1 VTGAR
6 ARALALG
13 LLAGIAVATWV
24 HRMEVD
30 PHSPRVER
38 FEVDTYRYFWPT
50 AVFLHDE
57 LSRGH
62 LPLWNP
68 YQLAGQ
74 PFLALHVPTVL
85 YPPTL
90 VSLALL
96 PPHAALAAQSVLHV
110 FLAGLFTW
118 LFAARL
124 GLPQTAR
131 LAAAATYMLCRPLE
145 IGFYMPPYL
154 AAPAWLP
161 AILWAIHG
169 LASEA
174 RARWTVALG
183 AALAL
188 AFLGGHAQAFVYE
201 LQIAAAYGVWAWLR
215 IAPRERRA
223 HVAGLAG
230 LAGLLAAGL
239 AAPQLLPAL
248 ELARLGVRG
257 LAGIPYDQAILSS
270 ADPGRLL
277 RGLLRGAAPSGVGP
291 FEPLLGLPLLALPLA
306 AVALVAPARRAHS
319 LFFGVAAVV
328 VALVMLGPH
337 TPFFAVYYQLP
348 LGNLFRGPSR
358 LAFAWS
364 FLFAMLLGIG
374 IAAVSELRRGG
385 RAPKALAALLAL
397 GVGADAYALTRIG
410 NAHPVATGDYP
421 GTSPEAIAFLREDP
435 TRSRVFV
442 ESFDVYSIRSLDK
455 LGMVNGVFA
464 VPDYEPSMPS
474 SYVDY
479 FRPRTRQPWHG
490 RLHVFA
496 GRDPGREAHRASLRL
511 LDLMAVGH
519 YLLEMPAP
527 PALVQGLAAAT
538 GSPGRPLGDA
548 LLFERA
554 EAVPRAYAV
563 RRVHQEPDL
572 RAALRRLEQPA
583 FRPREEAVV
592 VGGRAVGS
600 DALAPG
606 GGDGGSA
613 PEAAD
618 AVSISRYEAERV
630 VVRAACAAR
639 CLLVLPDLHYPGW
652 RAEVD
657 GREAPIERTNAIFR
671 GVWLE
676 PGAHEVVFRFAPA
689 SFRLGCALFA
699 TTLVAGGGAALTRRL
714 YGRAR
719 GA

>member
-1 VTGAR
+1 MTGVR
-6 ARALALG
+6 ARALALA
-13 LLAGIAVATWV
+13 LLASLALATWV
-24 HRMEVD
+24 QRMEID

-50 AVFLHDE
+50 AVFLHAE

-68 YQLAGQ
+68 HQLAGQ

-96 PPHAALAAQSVLHV
+96 APHAALAVQSVLHV

-124 GLPQTAR
+124 GLSQPAR
-131 LAAAATYMLCRPLE
+131 LTAAATYMLCRPLE

-161 AILWAIHG
+161 AILWALHG

-174 RARWTVALG
+174 RARWAVALG
-183 AALAL
+183 AAFAL
-188 AFLGGHAQAFVYE
+188 AFLGGHAQAFVCE
-201 LQIAAAYGVWAWLR
+201 VQIAGVYGLFALVR

-223 HVAGLAG
+223 RVVALAA
-230 LAGLLAAGL
+230 LAGLLAVGL
-239 AAPQLLPAL
+239 AAPQWLPAL

-257 LAGIPYDQAILSS
+257 LSGVSYDQAILSS

-277 RGLLRGAAPSGVGP
+277 RGLLRGLAPAGVGP

-306 AVALVAPARRAHS
+306 LVALVAPARRSHAIV
-319 LFFGVAAVV
+319 FGCMAVV

-337 TPFFAVYYQLP
+337 TPFFAIYYQLP
-348 LGNLFRGPSR
+348 LGNLFRGPTR

-374 IAAVSELRRGG
+374 IQAVSELRGMG
-385 RAPKALAALLAL
+385 RVPKAIAALLAL
-397 GVGADAYALTRIG
+397 GVAVDAYSLTRIE
-410 NAHPVATGDYP
+410 NAHPVASGDYL
-421 GTSPEAIAFLREDP
+421 GSSPEAIAFLRDDP

-442 ESFDVYSIRSLDK
+442 ESFDVTSIRSLDK
-455 LGMVNGVFA
+455 LGMRNGVYA

-474 SYVDY
+474 SYVAY

-490 RLHVFA
+490 RLHVVT

-511 LDLMAVGH
+511 LDLLAVGH
-519 YLLEMPAP
+519 YLLETPAP
-527 PALVQGLAAAT
+527 PALVRGLEEAT
-538 GSPGRPLGDA
+538 GSAGRALGGA

-563 RRVHQEPDL
+563 RRVHREPDL
-572 RAALRRLEQPA
+572 RAALLRLEAPA
-583 FRPREEAVV
+583 FRPREEAVLI
-592 VGGRAVGS
+592 GADGAD
-600 DALAPG
+600 DA
-606 GGDGGSA
+606 GDVAFGASA
-613 PEAAD
+613 GPSD
-618 AVSISRYEAERV
+618 AVSISAYEAERV
-630 VVRAACAAR
+630 VVSAECAAR

-652 RAEVD
+652 VALVD
-657 GREAPIERTNAIFR
+657 GRDAPIERTNAIFR

-676 PGAHEVVFRFAPA
+676 PGAHEVVFHFAPA
-689 SFRLGCALFA
+689 SFRIGTALFVA
-699 TTLVAGGGAALTRRL
+699 TVVALAAAGAAILRRRL
-714 YGRAR
+714 YAR
-719 GA
+719 PAGA